1 MNRFLS
7 LSMISLAVL
16 CTGAGIASAQSM
28 PDLKG
33 TWSGTGKNIV
43 AGLAP
48 HHPTSTPSK
57 PAGPN
62 RLDEVK
68 FTAKVEGQEDGRF
81 WGTQGSATKVEP
93 FIGVLSADGK
103 RLRIVTQGGGLIE
116 GVVTSPDSIEI
127 FYTEHEAGISV
138 AATNVWMRQK

>member
-1 MNRFLS
+1 VNRVFS
-7 LSMISLAVL
+7 LLMLSLAVL
-16 CTGAGIASAQSM
+16 CAGAGIASAQSM

-33 TWSGTGKNIV
+33 TWTGTSKSIV

-48 HHPTSTPSK
+48 HHPTTTPAK

-62 RLDEVK
+62 RLTEVK
-68 FTAKVEGQEDGRF
+68 FTIKVDGQEDGRF
-81 WGTQGSATKVEP
+81 WGTHGSVTKVEP
-93 FIGVLSADGK
+93 FIGVLSSDGK
-103 RLRIVTQGGGLIE
+103 RLRVLTQGGGVID

-127 FYTEHEAGISV
+127 FYTEHEDGVSV

>member
-1 MNRFLS
+1 MNRFCS
-7 LSMISLAVL
+7 LLIFSFVVL
-16 CTGAGIASAQSM
+16 CAGAGIAGAQSM

-33 TWSGTGKNIV
+33 TWSGTSKSIV

-62 RLDEVK
+62 RLTEVK
-68 FTAKVEGQEDGRF
+68 FTAKVEGQEDSRF

-93 FIGVLSADGK
+93 FIGVLSTDGK
-103 RLRIVTQGGGLIE
+103 RLRIVTQGGAIIE
-116 GVVTSPDSIEI
+116 GLVTSPDSIEI
-127 FYTEHEAGISV
+127 FYTEHEAGVSV